1 MRSVKQEKARRSQIR
16 LRRAFGTDVHKGFN
30 KHTETVQSYFQ
41 KRTFFNNPL
50 LRYNVFAKEDFAL

>member
-1 MRSVKQEKARRSQIR
+1 MRSVRYRILKSYKDTPH
-16 LRRAFGTDVHKGFN
+16 GTDVHKGFN

-50 LRYNVFAKEDFAL
+50 LRYNVLAKEDFAL